1 MIKLLSSSKWKQL
14 ILFTVAVLLIPQ
26 ILPSDYYFLILNI
39 IALNAIVVLG
49 LNLLIGFA
57 GQISLGHAAFYGL
70 GAYISGILTASYGW
84 PIFLSIP
91 VAVLTTAIVG
101 LLVGI
106 PTLKLEGHYL
116 VMATLGFNIIV
127 SIILVQWDAMT
138 GGPSGLA
145 GIPYLKAFSI
155 SIDSDRKFYY
165 LVWAV
170 LGVLFCLSLNLI
182 DSRVGRALRAIGED
196 PISASALGIPVE
208 RYKVGIF
215 VVSALYA
222 AVAGSLYAHYVT
234 FISPKTFDFF
244 YSIEVV
250 TMVVV
255 GGIGSL
261 WSGLAGA
268 AILTMLPEIL
278 EIVKEYNVLVYGA
291 VLMAVLVFF
300 PEGLLP
306 GIKKLWQKRQGQV
319 HE

>member
-1 MIKLLSSSKWKQL
+1 MNRITLSKKWKQL
-14 ILFTVAVLLIPQ
+14 ILFSAAVLLIPR

-70 GAYISGILTASYGW
+70 GAYISAILSATYGV
-84 PIFLSIP
+84 PLLVSIP
-91 VAVLTTAIVG
+91 LAVVCTG
-101 LLVGI
+101 LIAFLVGI

-116 VMATLGFNIIV
+116 VMATLGFNIII
-127 SIILVQWDAMT
+127 SIILIQWDTVT

-145 GIPYLKAFSI
+145 GIPHIKVFSVVI
-155 SIDSDRKFYY
+155 NSDKKFYY
-165 LVWAV
+165 LVWAC
-170 LGVLFCLSLNLI
+170 LGAFFLLSLNLV
-182 DSRVGRALRAIGED
+182 DSRVGRALRAVGED

-208 RYKVGIF
+208 RYKVLIF
-215 VVSALYA
+215 VVSAVYA
-222 AVAGSLYAHYVT
+222 AAAGSLYAHYVT

-250 TMVVV
+250 TMVVI

-268 AILTMLPEIL
+268 VILTILPEVL
-278 EIVKEYNVLVYGA
+278 DIVKEYNVLVYGA
-291 VLMAVLVFF
+291 VLMVVLVFF

-306 GIKKLWQKRQGQV
+306 GLKGLLKERKYG
-319 HE
+319 E

>member
-1 MIKLLSSSKWKQL
+1 MNIVALSKKWKHL
-14 ILFTVAVLLIPQ
+14 ALFSVSVLLIPI

-70 GAYISGILTASYGW
+70 GAYISAILSATYRV
-84 PIFLSIP
+84 PLYVSIP
-91 VAVLTTAIVG
+91 VAVISTALIAF
-101 LLVGI
+101 LVGI

-127 SIILVQWDAMT
+127 SIILIQWDSMT

-145 GIPYLKAFSI
+145 GIPQLKIFSVVI
-155 SIDSDRKFYY
+155 NSDKKFYY
-165 LVWAV
+165 LVWAC
-170 LGVLFCLSLNLI
+170 LGAFFLLSLNLV

-196 PISASALGIPVE
+196 PVSASALGIHVE
-208 RYKVGIF
+208 RYKVLIF
-215 VVSALYA
+215 VLSAAYA

-268 AILTMLPEIL
+268 VVLTILPEVL

-291 VLMAVLVFF
+291 VLMIVLVFF

-306 GIKKLWQKRQGQV
+306 GIKNLLKKGK
-319 HE
+319 